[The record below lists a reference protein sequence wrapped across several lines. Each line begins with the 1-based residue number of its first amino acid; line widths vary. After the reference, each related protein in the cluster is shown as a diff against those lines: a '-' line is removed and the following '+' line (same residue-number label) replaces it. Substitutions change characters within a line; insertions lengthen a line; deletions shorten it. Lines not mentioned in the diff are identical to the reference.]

1 MWRYRVVVTPSD
13 VELVLSAK
21 HGTVEA
27 LGLLLARHEAGMR
40 AVALS
45 ILGYGPDVDDVVQDA
60 ALIALGRIGDLRDPA
75 AVGPWLKMIVRNE
88 CRMRL
93 RRVPELPFDG
103 AELLAGEAEPDRA
116 IEQHA
121 LRDWIWHAMGELSP
135 KLRLPLMLR
144 HFTEVTSYDQI
155 AAACEVPVG
164 TVRSRLN
171 QARSKLADA
180 LRGTAE
186 KAHDDA
192 AKLTAKRR
200 REGIE
205 TLEAAEQGRFPE
217 VVAGWSPHIELI
229 SGSLRG
235 GVDLVI
241 RGMDGDLAD
250 GVRQRMRHTV
260 ASKDVTIWEMDMINP
275 PDDPFHCPP
284 GVVWLMSLQDG
295 RPRTI
300 RLIHPAVTTVT
311 S

>member
-1 MWRYRVVVTPSD
+1 MIVVPSD
-13 VELVLSAK
+13 VELVFSAK
-21 HGTVEA
+21 RGTVEA

-45 ILGYGPDVDDVVQDA
+45 ILGYGPDVDDVIQDA
-60 ALIALGRIGDLRDPA
+60 SLIALRRIGDLRDPA
-75 AVGPWLKMIVRNE
+75 AIGPWLKMIVRNE

-93 RRVPELPFDG
+93 RRPQEIPFDG
-103 AELLAGEAEPDRA
+103 ADLRAGDAGPDKV

-144 HFTEVTSYDQI
+144 HFTGVTSYDQI

-171 QARSKLADA
+171 QASAKLAAA
-180 LRGTAE
+180 LQNTAE
-186 KAHDDA
+186 QAHDDA
-192 AKLTAKRR
+192 AKLTVQRR
-200 REGIE
+200 NEGIE
-205 TLEAAEQGRFPE
+205 TLEAAEKGRFAE
-217 VVAGWSPHIELI
+217 VVAGWSPRMELS
-229 SGSLRG
+229 SGPLRG
-235 GVDLVI
+235 GADFVI

-284 GVVWLMSLQDG
+284 AVVWLMTLEDG
-295 RPRTI
+295 RPSRI
-300 RLIHPAVTTVT
+300 RLIHPVTTVT
-311 S
+311 A